1 MPTALPPRSFIN
13 ELLTRIEVQFKKH
26 YRKEVRL
33 DYVPLPSSKT
43 CQTTSLITGGL
54 SVTKAIFYRIAHKL
68 TISDEKK
75 VCVITPEEKGQEF
88 IAGLLSTN
96 LCADF
101 SRGNGSWVQDG
112 YLDLVGKRLG
122 MIDKLALSI
131 IETSSMAEVVGEI
144 PENLDYL
151 LVSGFPFQ
159 EPQEDLAVLSELKN
173 NVIAANTGNA
183 SVRRHQ
189 LEGLIDCFYEM
200 EEVAPHEYRLT
211 VCEQKQ
217 KVSFILKL
225 NSSEQW
231 IKQLQFNRQTYLST

>member
-1 MPTALPPRSFIN
+1 MPIALPPRSYIN
-13 ELLTRIEVQFKKH
+13 ELLTRMEVQFKKH
-26 YRKEVRL
+26 YRKEGRL
-33 DYVPLPSSKT
+33 DYLPLPSSKT
-43 CQTTSLITGGL
+43 CPTISLITGGL
-54 SVTKAIFYRIAHKL
+54 SVTKALFYRIAHKL

-101 SRGNGSWVQDG
+101 SRGNSSWVQDG
-112 YLDLVGKRLG
+112 YLDLVGNRLG
-122 MIDKLALSI
+122 MIDKLDLSI

-173 NVIAANTGNA
+173 NVIAANTGNT
-183 SVRRHQ
+183 SVKRHQ
-189 LEGLIDCFYEM
+189 LEDLIDCFYEM
-200 EEVAPHEYRLT
+200 EEVAPLEYRLT
-211 VCEQKQ
+211 ICEQKQ
-217 KVSFILKL
+217 KASFILKL

-231 IKQLQFNRQTYLST
+231 IEHLNKLN